1 MKNNPINQRYQIK
14 VNRISS
20 ENEKLFPYSKY
31 LKNDYSQLRKIA
43 PKNSYL
49 YKLRINPEI
58 IINEY
63 HQTSN
68 NINTNINIKTNP
80 ENSNINN
87 TSINNIS
94 FSGHQNNFPFNK
106 YYGDYEKDN
115 SIKNVKNNDKSYIK
129 EKGIKNTDYIP
140 KKSNIYQSYLNSENN
155 NSSGI
160 FSPFSNCYSNAS
172 REKEYKKRDLN
183 YMKDINYDNLNVDKN
198 RISNL
203 LYKSPFDES
212 RKSPFTNR
220 SSKNYFY
227 STNDKINIK
236 QRKNISQEMINNSNT
251 AKYKKRKNPSQN
263 MENYRN
269 KKNEEY
275 DSSLDSFRARKMR
288 EMNDIVFSPGNPLI
302 SILENKLNRMDKN
315 LRTKDNIDNSKDSL
329 NIKLEYYRIKLFK
342 EFLKHFKA
350 FYLSYLKKIFQIF
363 LKNAKNYKKYIHRN
377 DNPKIIYNK
386 KNFLKYNNT
395 KENKS
400 PKKSNIANYNTKEN
414 DLMEVI
420 KSSTASNYYKLY
432 NSKKNKNEDTNLRTI
447 LNSYSLNKEI
457 NNARNDHL
465 NINNA
470 ITTSNN
476 KYYLNSAPRIYK
488 NENNLSIRRNQKNN
502 LLFNSNS
509 KSPSFRFGNKT
520 IINND
525 ISFGVEGN
533 EKENELFR
541 DSKELNKKFEQI
553 QRRKKKSHMKNR
565 EILIDENMD
574 KNINKSVDIDN
585 IKNSEEYSEFAELRK
600 HIKNLKKNYDSKKN
614 TLNASRNNK
623 NNYLV
628 KLNSY
633 EGNDSKSFENNE
645 ISNNK
650 IYNKTYYNYQIKNDN
665 NEPKE
670 KDDNLKKINVN
681 KEERTRM
688 LKNKKGEVKINKNK
702 FLNLNIVNKINN
714 IEIDNSNINT
724 IDEEKILKKVRVNIN
739 KKFLPKSNQSPNMID
754 NNKAVNNYSYRIV
767 NSNSELSNSPYKKD
781 NIYYSKVNNTKKFT
795 STLIKDIFTKDR
807 RIHINICYYN
817 FPKATNLNKKR
828 YDFLSKSNNSRIN
841 IPGEISKR
849 KNNISKLKFKL
860 ASIKEEDIS
869 NQNSKYYDESGTFGN
884 NNNTYES
891 KKNYIINNQNQNDS
905 LYNKF
910 INTIDNF
917 IKKRFMNK
925 LKYANKSNNNN
936 RGMGGEKNNNKKVY
950 SRKNKILNKKKYA
963 NVTNNDIN
971 LKVGGKKY
979 IKRNSNNFKYEE
991 EKIEKFR
998 IKLIKYYFNSKK

>member
-1 MKNNPINQRYQIK
+1 
-14 VNRISS
+14 
-20 ENEKLFPYSKY
+20 
-31 LKNDYSQLRKIA
+31 
-43 PKNSYL
+43 
-49 YKLRINPEI
+49 
-58 IINEY
+58 
-63 HQTSN
+63 
-68 NINTNINIKTNP
+68 
-80 ENSNINN
+80 
-87 TSINNIS
+87 
-94 FSGHQNNFPFNK
+94 
-106 YYGDYEKDN
+106 
-115 SIKNVKNNDKSYIK
+115 
-129 EKGIKNTDYIP
+129 
-140 KKSNIYQSYLNSENN
+140 
-155 NSSGI
+155 
-160 FSPFSNCYSNAS
+160 
-172 REKEYKKRDLN
+172 
-183 YMKDINYDNLNVDKN
+183 
-198 RISNL
+198 
-203 LYKSPFDES
+203 
-212 RKSPFTNR
+212 
-220 SSKNYFY
+220 
-227 STNDKINIK
+227 
-236 QRKNISQEMINNSNT
+236 
-251 AKYKKRKNPSQN
+251 
-263 MENYRN
+263 
-269 KKNEEY
+269 
-275 DSSLDSFRARKMR
+275 
-288 EMNDIVFSPGNPLI
+288 
-302 SILENKLNRMDKN
+302 
-315 LRTKDNIDNSKDSL
+315 
-329 NIKLEYYRIKLFK
+329 
-342 EFLKHFKA
+342 
-350 FYLSYLKKIFQIF
+350 
-363 LKNAKNYKKYIHRN
+363 
-377 DNPKIIYNK
+377 
-386 KNFLKYNNT
+386 
-395 KENKS
+395 
-400 PKKSNIANYNTKEN
+400 
-414 DLMEVI
+414 
-420 KSSTASNYYKLY
+420 
-432 NSKKNKNEDTNLRTI
+432 
-447 LNSYSLNKEI
+447 
-457 NNARNDHL
+457 
-465 NINNA
+465 
-470 ITTSNN
+470 
-476 KYYLNSAPRIYK
+476 
-488 NENNLSIRRNQKNN
+488 
-502 LLFNSNS
+502 
-509 KSPSFRFGNKT
+509 
-520 IINND
+520 
-525 ISFGVEGN
+525 
-533 EKENELFR
+533 
-541 DSKELNKKFEQI
+541 
-553 QRRKKKSHMKNR
+553 MKNR

-600 HIKNLKKNYDSKKN
+600 HIKNLKKNYDPKKN

-724 IDEEKILKKVRVNIN
+724 IDEEKSLKKVRVNIN

-841 IPGEISKR
+841 IPGETSKR

-910 INTIDNF
+910 INIIDNF

-925 LKYANKSNNNN
+925 LKYSNKSNNNN

-971 LKVGGKKY
+971 LKVGQKKY
-979 IKRNSNNFKYEE
+979 IKRNSNNLKYEE